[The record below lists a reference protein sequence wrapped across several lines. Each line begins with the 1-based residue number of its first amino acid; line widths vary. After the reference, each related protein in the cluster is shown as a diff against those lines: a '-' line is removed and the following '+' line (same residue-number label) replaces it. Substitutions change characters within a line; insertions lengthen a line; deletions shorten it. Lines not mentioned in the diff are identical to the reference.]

1 MHRNRG
7 IPHRAGHDRRRDM
20 ERGSNTYEYGG
31 FKKSMTLGGKDVAD
45 SVLQRHHKDFFN
57 PPTLESKASEFTFA

>member
-45 SVLQRHHKDFFN
+45 SVLQRHHVG
-57 PPTLESKASEFTFA
+57 LL